1 MVGVSALLF
10 VVAGTLAR
18 PILRGDHV
26 ALRGKLNPIRD
37 RLRVDASTGFRA
49 EAMEM
54 NRWIPAG
61 TTLAGEQTGALSY
74 FAVGGRRVVNL
85 DGVVNPDA
93 YRARLH
99 NDTQGY
105 IKSRGIHWF
114 ADNQLFLTLVILE
127 LNSRPGHVLNLGP
140 GPVRVRFR
148 PRSPRRRVHSP
159 CSSSASTIPRPDHRG
174 PASPQVAAAA
184 TAATSSSVG
193 RKLMLPTERCT

>member
-1 MVGVSALLF
+1 MRARASRRGDGDEPLDPGGHDPRRGADRSAEL
-10 VVAGTLAR
+10 
-18 PILRGDHV
+18 LRG
-26 ALRGKLNPIRD
+26 R
-37 RLRVDASTGFRA
+37 RA
-49 EAMEM
+49 
-54 NRWIPAG
+54 
-61 TTLAGEQTGALSY
+61 
-74 FAVGGRRVVNL
+74 VHVVNL

-127 LNSRPGHVLNLGP
+127 LNSRPGHILDLRAR
-140 GPVRVRFR
+140 PVRVRFTSR
-148 PRSPRRRVHSP
+148 TLRAGEHSP

-174 PASPQVAAAA
+174 PAWPQVAAAA

-193 RKLMLPTERCT
+193 RKLTPPKLRCT